1 MSLDKA
7 TRQRSELLDHPSY
20 IFCLE
25 IGICKLNA
33 FAQIFPTEKMTIATS
48 EATSV
53 IEASYSK
60 EKIINNLH
68 FGKTGVSSGY
78 FEIIRGSLMRP

>member
-1 MSLDKA
+1 MAALD
-7 TRQRSELLDHPSY
+7 S
-20 IFCLE
+20 FCLE
-25 IGICKLNA
+25 IGICTLNG

-53 IEASYSK
+53 IEVSHSK

-68 FGKTGVSSGY
+68 FGITASCLYMG
-78 FEIIRGSLMRP
+78 